1 MAQKIGTA
9 ATGAIGAA
17 GSELNLLG
25 SGYGSE
31 DTPSIFRK
39 QVAHLS
45 ARFALPEPTACTIA
59 RLAYGEWLR

>member
-1 MAQKIGTA
+1 MPLKTEAPA
-9 ATGAIGAA
+9 GANG
-17 GSELNLLG
+17 GPSELNLLG

-45 ARFALPEPTACTIA
+45 ARFSLPEPTARAIA
-59 RLAYGEWLR
+59 AHAFTTEAR